1 MPPIVLDFDR
11 ALKHTAMFYAG
22 NHYDKTFL
30 VKKNGVDYDWANVTE
45 IIVLA
50 KTDKKSTTKILEL
63 KLSTADITIATGTM
77 IWHLTSTKT
86 DIEPGEYNCFEVVLV
101 FSNTKPKIWW
111 DGKLKVNRR
120 GTEIA

>member
-1 MPPIVLDFDR
+1 MPPLILDFDQPLR
-11 ALKHTAMFYAG
+11 HTAMFYAG

-50 KTDKKSTTKILEL
+50 KKEKKSTDKVLEL
-63 KLSTADITIATGTM
+63 KLSAGEITISTGLM
-77 IWHLTSTKT
+77 IWHLTTSKT
-86 DIEPGEYNCFEVVLV
+86 DIEPGEYGCFEVVLV

-120 GTEIA
+120 GTELA